1 MARTT
6 TPLTNT
12 EVKQAKP
19 REKEY
24 TLSDGSGL
32 LLRIRPAGS
41 KSWFFNYYQP
51 FTKKRLKY
59 SMGEYP
65 SVGLAD
71 ARRKAEQARKLLAD
85 NIDPQEHEATEAQAR
100 AIANANTF
108 QEISAKWLDIKRS
121 TITPD
126 HANKIWRSMELHLF
140 PTIGKV
146 PIDKVKALAVIKA
159 LEPLAAKGALE
170 SVKRLTQ
177 RANEVMTYS
186 VNTGLVEANPL
197 TGISKA
203 FHSPKKQHMPTLP
216 PDQLPHFMKTLNHA
230 NIRRVTRCLVE
241 WQLHTMVRPSEAA
254 GTRWEEIDL
263 EKKLWFIP
271 DERMKKK
278 RAHVVPLTEQAI
290 HLLEIVK
297 PISGNSEF
305 VFPSDRDPRKH
316 SNSQTANMAIKRM
329 GYGGQLV
336 SHGLRALASTILNER
351 GFDADVVEAA
361 LAHIDSNEVRAAY
374 NRSDYLIRRSK
385 MMAWWSDHIEQ
396 AATGN
401 MSVSGIKTLTVSR

>member
-1 MARTT
+1 MARKT

-24 TLSDGSGL
+24 TLSDGGGLSLRVRPSG
-32 LLRIRPAGS
+32 A

-59 SMGEYP
+59 SLGEYP
-65 SVGLAD
+65 VIGIAD
-71 ARRKAEQARKLLAD
+71 ARRKAEHSRKLLSD
-85 NIDPQEHEATEAQAR
+85 NIDPQEHKAEEASAKAMS
-100 AIANANTF
+100 NANTF

-121 TITPD
+121 TITSD

-146 PIDKVKALAVIKA
+146 LIDKVKALAVIKA
-159 LEPLAAKGALE
+159 LEPLAARGALE

-216 PDQLPHFMKTLNHA
+216 PDQLPNFMKALNHA
-230 NIRRVTRCLVE
+230 NIRRITRCLVE

-254 GTRWEEIDL
+254 GACWDEIDI
-263 EKKLWFIP
+263 EKKLWSIP
-271 DERMKKK
+271 AERMKKK
-278 RAHVVPLTEQAI
+278 RPHVIPLTDQVLC
-290 HLLEIVK
+290 LLDVVK
-297 PISGNSEF
+297 PISGNSKY
-305 VFPSDRDPRKH
+305 VFPSDRDLRKH

-329 GYGGQLV
+329 GFSGTLV
-336 SHGLRALASTILNER
+336 SHGLRALASTTLNER
-351 GFDADVVEAA
+351 GFDPDVIEAA

-374 NRSDYLIRRSK
+374 NRSDYLTRRRE
-385 MMAWWSDHIEQ
+385 MMAWWSDFIER
-396 AATGN
+396 ASTGN
-401 MSVSGIKTLTVSR
+401 MSISAMEKLPRA